1 MLNQLANR
9 GKPYGVVFF
18 ITIICTLLFFLHFDG
33 LLAYRRSAISGGE
46 WWRLL
51 SGNLLHTNHW
61 HLLMNL
67 AGLWVIAFLHEMH
80 YRIGNFILLFCTLA
94 ALQGMGLYLLFPAV
108 SGYVGL
114 SGLLHGLFTYGALK
128 DIQHRIR
135 SGYLLF
141 AGVCAKVVYEQ
152 FYGPTDQITKL
163 IGAKVATESHLIGVI
178 CGIILF
184 VAIRTFRRST

>member
-9 GKPYGVVFF
+9 GKPYGVVFI

-33 LLAYRRSAISGGE
+33 LLAYRRSAISSGE

-80 YRIGNFILLFCTLA
+80 YRVGNFTLLFLSLA
-94 ALQGMGLYLLFPAV
+94 ALQGIGLYLFYPTV
-108 SGYVGL
+108 GGYVGL

-128 DIQHRIR
+128 DIQRRIR

-141 AGVCAKVVYEQ
+141 VGVCAKVLYEQ
-152 FYGPTDQITKL
+152 FYGATDQITQL
-163 IGAKVATESHLIGVI
+163 IGARVATESHLIGVV
-178 CGIILF
+178 CGIVLF

>member
-1 MLNQLANR
+1 MLNQLTNQ
-9 GKPYGVVFF
+9 GKPYGMVFI

-33 LLAYRRSAISGGE
+33 QLAYRRSAISAGE

-80 YRIGNFILLFCTLA
+80 YRVGNFILLFISLA
-94 ALQGMGLYLLFPAV
+94 ALQGIGLYLLFPAV

-152 FYGPTDQITKL
+152 FYGTTDQITRL